1 MAQTFLQ
8 QYKESKKQSLIQPVK
23 QEFKQS
29 PSKRKDLDWWNP
41 LSWVSTIGDVAG
53 DVLTGAGKTIE
64 GIADLGIGAVGSI
77 AGLFGSDSL
86 ENALAEAVKYDVAG
100 NTLGKLDES
109 LGSKSLLGDNSII
122 HDVAGGVGGML
133 PAVAVGI
140 ATGGAGFASMGT
152 FMAGA
157 GGQSTEQALN
167 DGASLRKATLYGAG
181 SGVVEGGI
189 EYLSG
194 KLGGTNI
201 LGKGAMGKVFSG
213 GLGKVAKT
221 FAEEGLEEVASD
233 VIDPFLKRA
242 TYKDTLEMP
251 TIGELAKTF
260 GVGGLTAMAMG
271 GSAKAINLSK
281 YGVKGEKAVS
291 LYNEAQQL
299 NAEAYE
305 LEKKGKLTPELRQD
319 YLNKRNDLLAQVGN
333 TMSEISNENKK
344 SRVGNAITPTMEQT
358 ANFDARKQAVYEAN
372 ELSNKKNGTNFKVE
386 FVNKK
391 EMNKRIKENN
401 AKLNK
406 NVEELT
412 SDTDGFLDRDTNTI
426 VINEES
432 KNPFSLIY
440 GHEVVHYLQNKQ
452 MYSEMASDVLST
464 MSAQELDNE
473 YEVLRKNYGKNIKKE
488 QMDKEIVAN
497 QIAKIV
503 SGDSKSLFDTFAKKP
518 NIVKR
523 LLNWVETRISE
534 PNSNS
539 YEVNNLMSLKR
550 MFQNVLTSETNVAKD
565 SNYAV
570 EYMRGANNVNINT
583 DGISK
588 KMSKQKYSSVVAQI
602 QDKLYELHKTDSYLE
617 NILITFSDTNDL
629 AFVKSSSLDAETNVI
644 SNSKIEYIEIDDY
657 CSSVGLNSVN
667 AENIML
673 RVKEMIEDVYKQG
686 NDCKPK
692 DFRKYRQL
700 ARREELQHLGS
711 ESSSNAS
718 EQQRIVESN
727 SSKSSNDRKRIS
739 KDSGKDETIEYMK
752 SSNDDIATQED
763 IEKLKHDEINEKLKN
778 QVKTQLIEED
788 MSWIDNIKVL
798 TERGKQAIIDAFNN
812 RDALKSKMQ
821 ILLTNSFAGVE
832 NELKSKIE
840 QEGIEN
846 GWSKTQIKEE
856 IAKQTLE
863 VKIAYNRA
871 YRSVSG
877 AEYKI
882 GRDLKKLW
890 SKINKKGFNY
900 TNDFELFLLHRLNT
914 KRMSLAEKYKALD
927 AMYKA
932 GKINKDTYD
941 KIDEE
946 LSHIKEKP
954 VFGED
959 ITSEFSREEVARL
972 QKEHPEFIDL
982 ANEVYDYLAS
992 LMEIRKTAGIV
1003 NQKQIDFMLDAYG
1016 DAESGKSWY
1025 VPTYRDLKHGANT
1038 SALSGNIG
1046 VTKGIHK
1053 AKGSDLDIQSIML
1066 SMSEQTIGVHKQ
1078 SAINQLFKV
1087 VHDKL
1092 PEHFE
1097 KQGVKKQSREDMNGE
1112 IEILNDKEKNTTVY
1126 FYENGERVE
1135 YKCSSFIGVAFES
1148 IRNQKSDFEK
1158 ILDNTTGKMVSLMK
1172 KLTTEWNPFFAVRN
1186 FFRDAS
1192 DAFIYTKYNPNLIK
1206 RYAETYQEIRK
1217 GDKSGYYELYMI
1229 NGGQNFS
1236 FFDKEKGIK
1245 DKKKL
1250 FLIEKISQLNEAI
1263 ELLPRLS
1270 EFMESLKA
1278 QGYDNVT
1285 LDNINNIPQEVIDK
1299 AMFEASEIT
1308 VNFARGG
1315 TFAKKMNKYLMPYLN
1330 ASIQG
1335 WCKTWNTFVHPTSM
1349 HAWCMSMSKVVLM
1362 ALPTLLFNE
1371 IFYDDD
1377 EEYQQLADDVK
1388 GSYFLIKTGNN
1399 KFIRIPRGRVEA
1411 VVGDAL
1417 QRLYRTSKGEENAFD
1432 GYASNTLKNVSPV
1445 DNLTRSILSPFTD
1458 VSTNT
1463 TWYGGNIENASMQ
1476 KLPVNERYDNNTS
1489 EIAKILNKVVP
1500 SISPKKWHYLLDQ
1513 YSGVLGDVILPLT
1526 SKNKDLSGLSG
1537 LTVNS
1542 LENNKYTNK
1551 FYDTQTKL
1559 EQDKNSENG
1568 TAVDKAKMR
1577 YFNKMNT
1584 KVSELYKESKT
1595 TTDEETRL
1603 ATQKLI
1609 VQLQKQTLENLD
1621 KFSVTLEKY
1630 SYGLS
1635 IEELY
1640 EDYYREATRE
1650 CFGAETALMDYDK
1663 RVYEK
1668 AINFNK
1674 AGIDW
1679 NTFYNVYF
1687 DAQDITSDYDANG
1700 DVVSG
1705 SRKQKVTQYMKS
1717 LRLTATQK
1725 YMLMGLLGYKN
1736 ANGESQVRSQLI
1748 RSGFRGEELEV
1759 MLELCGY

>member
-1 MAQTFLQ
+1 MANTLKDKINSYQRT
-8 QYKESKKQSLIQPVK
+8 YMKPKLIQPIE
-23 QEFKQS
+23 QHTSQDFKQT
-29 PSKRKDLDWWNP
+29 PSKGKDLDWWNP

-53 DVLTGAGKTIE
+53 DILTGAGKAIE
-64 GIADLGIGAVGSI
+64 GIADLGLGAVGSI

-122 HDVAGGVGGML
+122 HDVASGVGGML
-133 PAVAVGI
+133 PAIAVTI
-140 ATGGAGFASMGT
+140 ATGGAGAASMGT

-251 TIGELAKTF
+251 TMNELARTF
-260 GVGGLTAMAMG
+260 GVGGLTALAMG
-271 GSAKAINLSK
+271 GSAKGINLAK
-281 YGVKGEKAVS
+281 YGVKGEKAQS
-291 LYNEAQQL
+291 IYNEIVEL
-299 NAEAYE
+299 NQEEYN
-305 LEKKGKLTPELRQD
+305 LEKDGKLDEKTRNEYAVKRDELVGKFDEVLKTMDTESKKYQR
-319 YLNKRNDLLAQVGN
+319 LNRDIDA
-333 TMSEISNENKK
+333 E
-344 SRVGNAITPTMEQT
+344 T
-358 ANFDARKQAVYEAN
+358 AVTFDAKKQAVYDAN

-386 FVNKK
+386 FVSKK
-391 EMNKRIKENN
+391 GMDKRINENN

-406 NVEELT
+406 NTEELT
-412 SDTDGFLDRDTNTI
+412 SDTDGFLDRETNTI

-488 QMDKEIVAN
+488 QMNKEIVAN

-539 YEVNNLMSLKR
+539 YEVNNLRSLKR

-657 CSSVGLNSVN
+657 RSSVGLNLVN

-739 KDSGKDETIEYMK
+739 KDSGENETIEYMK
-752 SSNDDIATQED
+752 SSNDYIATQEQID
-763 IEKLKHDEINEKLKN
+763 EKNTEDLLNKTGRQIKTTLPRGNKSIKDTILDGRDA
-778 QVKTQLIEED
+778 VKDFI
-788 MSWIDNIKVL
+788 
-798 TERGKQAIIDAFNN
+798 NN
-812 RDALKSKMQ
+812 RNEYKLTLQMQ
-821 ILLTNSFAGVE
+821 LTNSFAGIE
-832 NELKSKIE
+832 NRAKEFFTNKLKEQGLTGKELNDAVNEEMTKFKALELKTLKADSAANYMIKTE
-840 QEGIEN
+840 LYDGI
-846 GWSKTQIKEE
+846 WKEINE
-856 IAKQTLE
+856 K
-863 VKIAYNRA
+863 
-871 YRSVSG
+871 G
-877 AEYKI
+877 A
-882 GRDLKKLW
+882 D
-890 SKINKKGFNY
+890 Y
-900 TNDFELFLLHRLNT
+900 TNDFENFLLHRLNI
-914 KRMSLAEKYKALD
+914 KRMNYEYLDPKKKAKLEEALKNGKITQQQYDMRIEEETEITSKPIFGEEVSAEQSEKAVKELEKKHPEFVKLAEKVYSYLD
-927 AMYKA
+927 
-932 GKINKDTYD
+932 I
-941 KIDEE
+941 
-946 LSHIKEKP
+946 
-954 VFGED
+954 
-959 ITSEFSREEVARL
+959 
-972 QKEHPEFIDL
+972 
-982 ANEVYDYLAS
+982 
-992 LMEIRKTAGIV
+992 LMSIRVQAGIV
-1003 NQKQIDFMLDAYG
+1003 SKEQREFMKKHYG
-1016 DAESGKSWY
+1016 NWY
-1025 VPTYRDLKHGANT
+1025 VPSYRDMERGANT
-1038 SALSGNIG
+1038 SGVSGRGNVG
-1046 VTKGIHK
+1046 VSKSVHA
-1053 AKGSDLDIQSIML
+1053 AKGSNLDIQSIML
-1066 SMSEQTIGVHKQ
+1066 SMSQQTVGVHKQ
-1078 SAINQLFKV
+1078 AIMNELFLKV
-1087 VHDKL
+1087 KEIDPKAFV
-1092 PEHFE
+1092 E
-1097 KQGVKKQSREDMNGE
+1097 KGTQRQTRDDVDGF
-1112 IEILNDKEKNTTVY
+1112 IEPKENEVF
-1126 FYENGERVE
+1126 FYENGKRIT
-1135 YKCSSFIGVAFES
+1135 YMTTKDIAIAFES
-1148 IRNQKSDFEK
+1148 LRNSKNNMIEQSVAAKGLE
-1158 ILDNTTGKMVSLMK
+1158 KMVSVMK
-1172 KLTTEWNPFFAVRN
+1172 KVTTEYNPFFAVRN
-1186 FFRDAS
+1186 LFRDAS
-1192 DAFIYTKYNPNLIK
+1192 DAFIYTKYSKNLLARYK
-1206 RYAETYQEIRK
+1206 RAYKEIRN
-1217 GDKSGYYELYMI
+1217 KSEYYKLYLQ
-1229 NGGQNFS
+1229 NGGQALS
-1236 FFDKEKGIK
+1236 FFDRDYGI
-1245 DKKKL
+1245 DLRKKNAL
-1250 FLIEKISQLNEAI
+1250 LDKISMINETT

-1270 EFMESLKA
+1270 EFIESIESKY
-1278 QGYDNVT
+1278 QGDFA
-1285 LDNINNIPQEVIDK
+1285 NIPQEVVDM
-1299 AMFEASEIT
+1299 AMYDASDVT

-1315 TFAKKMNKYLMPYLN
+1315 TLTKKMNKYLMPYLN

-1349 HAWCMSMSKVVLM
+1349 NAWCMSMSKVVLM

-1377 EEYQQLADDVK
+1377 EEYQQLSDDIK
-1388 GSYFLIKTGNN
+1388 GSYFLLKVGNN

-1411 VVGDAL
+1411 VVGDAM
-1417 QRLYRTSKGEENAFD
+1417 QRIYRTAKGEEDAFD
-1432 GYASNTLKNVSPV
+1432 GYMSNTVKNVSPV
-1445 DNLTRSILSPFTD
+1445 DNLTRTILSPITD
-1458 VSTNT
+1458 VATNT
-1463 TWYGGNIENASMQ
+1463 TWYGGNIENRSMQ
-1476 KLPVNERYDNNTS
+1476 SLPIQERYDNNTS
-1489 EIAKILNKVVP
+1489 AIAKVLAKLPLGV
-1500 SISPKKWHYLLDQ
+1500 SPKKWHYLLDQ
-1513 YSGVLGDVILPLT
+1513 YSGIIGDVVLPLT

-1537 LTVNS
+1537 LTTNS
-1542 LENNKYTNK
+1542 LDSNKYTNK
-1551 FYDTQTKL
+1551 YYNVMEEL
-1559 EQDKNSENG
+1559 EQAKNSDNG

-1577 YFNKMNT
+1577 YFNNMNG
-1584 KVSELYKESKT
+1584 KISELYKAKKS
-1595 TTDEETRL
+1595 TTDKEEQT
-1603 ATQKLI
+1603 ATQTMI
-1609 VQLQKQTLENLD
+1609 VKLQKDTLEGVKEFEKVLN
-1621 KFSVTLEKY
+1621 KY

-1635 IEELY
+1635 QEELY

-1650 CFGAETALMDYDK
+1650 CFGAEAALMNYDS

-1668 AINFNK
+1668 ATVFNNC
-1674 AGIDW
+1674 GISWD
-1679 NTFYNVYF
+1679 NFYNIYF
-1687 DAQDITSDYDANG
+1687 DAQDIMADYDADGN
-1700 DVVSG
+1700 VING
-1705 SRKQKVTQYMKS
+1705 SRKQKVTKYVKS
-1717 LRLTATQK
+1717 LKLTSTQK
-1725 YMLMGLLGYKN
+1725 YMVMGLLGYKN
-1736 ANGESQVRSQLI
+1736 ANGESQVKMFLRSK
-1748 RSGFRGEELEV
+1748 GYTGEELNEI
-1759 MLELCGY
+1759 MKICGYGK